1 MDAINGPEQYDYIWN
16 IIGFVVGNQCNNKT
30 N

>member
-1 MDAINGPEQYDYIWN
+1 MDAINGSEQYDYIRN